1 MLGFNRWH
9 LFKLLAAI
17 LCIVGIVWLGLEYFI
32 PAPPSQIPIAGSFK
46 GSHYNFVTAQYKEIL
61 ARSHVMVDP
70 RLTEGALDNLRLL
83 KDPASGI
90 QVALMQ
96 GGVSDGKQ
104 SPGLKSL
111 GRINYQIFWVF
122 CRATDTF
129 DDLRQ
134 LKGKR
139 IAVGPAAS
147 ATKMVAEKILA
158 VAGITPETATLLPL
172 GAQSAVEA
180 LNDSK
185 VDVIFIAFAP
195 EAEIILSLLQN
206 PNFRLINF
214 EAAEALTRI
223 FPFLVRLVMPQ
234 GLIDYERKFPPTDV
248 TVIATT
254 NAVLVR
260 DDIHPAI
267 IDLLTQ
273 TMLEAHSGPGLFHK
287 AGDFPTQTDPEYPV
301 AQSARDFYKN
311 GPSLLHRYVPFWM
324 TNFAQ
329 RIFTVLAAAIAIVLP
344 IFSYAPRIY
353 RGLVEHRLRT
363 LYRRLREIEA
373 SLHKKITNAEVSL
386 LEAEVESVDRATNI
400 LGVPMRHSE
409 LFFSL
414 KVHID
419 LVRDHLT
426 SRRVELLKQAPK
438 ARLTAAL

>member
-1 MLGFNRWH
+1 LASVQSISRDPEHRGYF
-9 LFKLLAAI
+9 LLALA
-17 LCIVGIVWLGLEYFI
+17 YFI
-32 PAPPSQIPIAGSFK
+32 PAPPSKITIAGSFK

-61 ARSHVMVDP
+61 ARSHVMVDA
-70 RLTEGALDNLRLL
+70 RVTEGAVDNLRLL

-90 QVALMQ
+90 EVALML

-111 GRINYQIFWVF
+111 GRINYEIFWVF
-122 CRATDTF
+122 CRATDAF

-139 IAVGPAAS
+139 IAVGPAGS
-147 ATKMVAEKILA
+147 GTKMVAEKILA
-158 VAGITPETATLLPL
+158 VAGITSETATLLPL

-180 LNDSK
+180 LDDSK

-195 EAEIILSLLQN
+195 EAPIILSLLKN
-206 PNFRLINF
+206 PKFRLINF

-234 GLIDYERKFPPTDV
+234 GLIDYERKFPPADV

-260 DDIHPAI
+260 DDIHPAVMN
-267 IDLLTQ
+267 LLVQ
-273 TMLEAHSGPGLFHK
+273 AMLEANGGPGLFQR
-287 AGDFPTQTDPEYPV
+287 AGDFPTRTDPEYPV
-301 AQSARDFYKN
+301 AQSALDFYKN
-311 GPSLLHRYVPFWM
+311 GPSFLHRYLPFWI
-324 TNFAQ
+324 TNYAQ
-329 RIFTVLAAAIAIVLP
+329 RIIAVLAAVIAIVLP
-344 IFSYAPRIY
+344 LFSYAPKLY
-353 RGLVEHRLRT
+353 RSLVENRLGSM
-363 LYRRLREIEA
+363 YRRLRAIEG
-373 SLHKKITNAEVSL
+373 SLHKEVTAAEISV
-386 LEAEVESVDRATNI
+386 LEAEVESVDRASNI

-419 LVRDHLT
+419 LVRAHLT
-426 SRRVELLKQAPK
+426 SRRVELLKQARK
-438 ARLTAAL
+438 AA

>member
-9 LFKLLAAI
+9 LFEVLAVI
-17 LCIVGIVWLGLEYFI
+17 LCIAGISWLALGYFI
-32 PAPPSQIPIAGSFK
+32 PAPPSRIAIAGSFK

-70 RLTEGALDNLRLL
+70 RLTEGAVDNLRLL

-139 IAVGPAAS
+139 IAVGPAGS

-158 VAGITPETATLLPL
+158 AAGITSETATLLPL
-172 GAQSAVEA
+172 GAESAVEA

-195 EAEIILSLLQN
+195 EAPIILSLLKN

-234 GLIDYERKFPPTDV
+234 GLIDYERKFPPADV

-273 TMLEAHSGPGLFHK
+273 TMLEAHGGPGLFHK

-311 GPSLLHRYVPFWM
+311 GPSFLHRYLPFWI
-324 TNFAQ
+324 TNYAQ
-329 RIFTVLAAAIAIVLP
+329 RAIAVLATVIAIIVPL
-344 IFSYAPRIY
+344 FSYAPKLY
-353 RGLVEHRLRT
+353 RGLVENRLRSM
-363 LYRRLREIEA
+363 YRQLRAIEA
-373 SLHKKITNAEVSL
+373 TLQRNVSISEL
-386 LEAEVESVDRATNI
+386 SAIEADLESVDRAIHI
-400 LGVPMRHSE
+400 LGVPMRHSD

-414 KVHID
+414 KAYID
-419 LVRDHLT
+419 LVRTRLG
-426 SRRVELLKQAPK
+426 SRRAELQGQIAK
-438 ARLTAAL
+438 AAKAA